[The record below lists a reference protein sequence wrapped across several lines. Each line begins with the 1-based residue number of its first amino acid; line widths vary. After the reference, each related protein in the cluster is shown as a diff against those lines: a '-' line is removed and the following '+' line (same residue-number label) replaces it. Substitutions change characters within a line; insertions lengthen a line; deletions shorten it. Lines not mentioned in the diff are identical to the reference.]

1 MSYKVFVK
9 HSGNWRKVDYGD
21 EFRTLSKAIDYMDA
35 VWEANGMGSEC
46 YWTGREF
53 KEDPILVRPKKEEL

>member
-35 VWEANGMGSEC
+35 VWEANHMPSEC

-53 KEDPILVRPKKEEL
+53 KEDPILVRPTKED